1 MCTSFSIVLVQIMMP
16 YNKKFPGTEYAH
28 YALYAMNKYRATFD
42 VLDSMEWKKG
52 SNPSRSSFH
61 KDTKEIVSS

>member
-1 MCTSFSIVLVQIMMP
+1 MMP
-16 YNKKFPGTEYAH
+16 YFKEFPGSNNAH
-28 YALYAMNKYRATFD
+28 YALYVMNKYRATFD